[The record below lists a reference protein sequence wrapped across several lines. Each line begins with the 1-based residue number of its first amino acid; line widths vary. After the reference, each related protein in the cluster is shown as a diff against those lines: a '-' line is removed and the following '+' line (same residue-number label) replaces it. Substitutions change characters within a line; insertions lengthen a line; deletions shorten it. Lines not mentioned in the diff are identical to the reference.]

1 MSPQNLTNVYNQN
14 PTLQSNYTLQQYLD
28 LFGGG
33 STPLPATIQP
43 VPTPNVPAKGII
55 NQNINQY
62 QGGGG
67 GNNPYM
73 PNSNVNTNYKPNY
86 DFRQFSEYGM
96 NPSTMDVK
104 QMDMNQNYFNA
115 PTPSATQQFLSKA
128 INFVPGIGTVKRGAE
143 FLGNA
148 LKGMMPINERAIL
161 ENELR
166 GSGVFTD
173 DIGRIAIGPGGK
185 YNTPEGIMAGYN
197 ANQMTDK
204 TFDKRT
210 GNIGKS
216 LQEKTSLTEQQIND
230 IVNEIATTGK
240 YSGTLTDE
248 ELGVKNLFSNL
259 VNVNMSKFNFK
270 NQKKKSQDIRNF
282 REAKRIQDELAA
294 AAAAKSKAKALA
306 AIKRQGRA
314 DYNPNIHGP
323 NNYGRGSDG
332 RQSFD
337 SGQGFGVNSTTG
349 GPVSNRTGR
358 GRTDY
363 RYGGR
368 ASYFNGGIV
377 SLRRR

>member
-1 MSPQNLTNVYNQN
+1 
-14 PTLQSNYTLQQYLD
+14 
-28 LFGGG
+28 
-33 STPLPATIQP
+33 
-43 VPTPNVPAKGII
+43 
-55 NQNINQY
+55 
-62 QGGGG
+62 
-67 GNNPYM
+67 
-73 PNSNVNTNYKPNY
+73 
-86 DFRQFSEYGM
+86 M
-96 NPSTMDVK
+96 NPSTLDRK
-104 QMDMNQNYFNA
+104 NMDMNQEFFYGAA
-115 PTPSATQQFLSKA
+115 PSQTQQFLSKA

-148 LKGMMPINERAIL
+148 LKGVMPINERAIL

-166 GSGVFTD
+166 GVGIYTD
-173 DIGRIAIGPGGK
+173 DIGRIAIGQGGT

-197 ANQMTDK
+197 AYHMTDK

-210 GNIGKS
+210 GNIGQS
-216 LQEKTSLTEQQIND
+216 LQDKTSLTQQQIND

-270 NQKKKSQDIRNF
+270 NRKKKSQDIRNF
-282 REAKRIQDELAA
+282 RETKRIQDELAA

-363 RYGGR
+363 NKGGL
-368 ASYFNGGIV
+368 ATMFKLKG
-377 SLRRR
+377 